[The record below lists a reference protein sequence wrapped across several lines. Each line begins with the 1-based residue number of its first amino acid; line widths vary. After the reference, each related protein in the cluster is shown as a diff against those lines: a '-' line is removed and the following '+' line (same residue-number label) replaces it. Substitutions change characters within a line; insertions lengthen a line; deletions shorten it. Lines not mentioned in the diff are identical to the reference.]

1 MDKPAPVLGNP
12 AQEVRVLEVLP
23 LPRAG
28 LPGVQ
33 ADRVATPGQ
42 VTAELYIVACG
53 DPRRSLTHGDRF
65 GAAEYAVRPGASRQ
79 GPGQA
84 RGVKGPLDVI
94 HRDHRGAGGELGGYL
109 LSPFLFVAGGTEHLR
124 GVARAD
130 YRDGLG
136 EQGAAG
142 PCLWLVDERQR
153 YGPVHGGPYQWCE
166 HERQRVCR

>member
-42 VTAELYIVACG
+42 VTAELYVVACS
-53 DPRRSLTHGDRF
+53 DPRRSLTHGDRL
-65 GAAEYAVRPGASRQ
+65 GAAEHAVRPGACCQ
-79 GPGQA
+79 GPGET
-84 RGVKGPLDVI
+84 RGVKCPLDVI
-94 HRDHRGAGGELGGYL
+94 NRDHRGAGGELGGYL
-109 LSPFLFVAGGTEHLR
+109 LSPFLLVAGGTEHLR

-130 YRDGLG
+130 YRNGLG
-136 EQGAAG
+136 EQGAASPG
-142 PCLWLVDERQR
+142 LWLVDECQR
-153 YGPVHGGPYQWCE
+153 YGPVHGRPYQRCQ
-166 HERQRVCR
+166 HEC